1 MGLKNKFMQIKNSSQ
16 QLSNLIEKEISAEKK
31 EWLDEKISKIKE
43 DKSSKE
49 LYLTYSLIAS
59 KIDKTILENQ
69 TESSE
74 LTDYL
79 ALHKASALEIARIY
93 LLTQVLEVDPEFFIS
108 KVANIIQIAD
118 KSELATFLKYLILLP
133 NPENFKSTAVDS
145 LRTNIASVFDALAL
159 NNPYPGQFFN
169 DQQWNQMFLKA
180 AFMQRDLTQ
189 ISDIDKRANKD
200 LARII
205 SDYAHERWA
214 ASRDIDPFFWRPVTN
229 FLDESLLADMKRL
242 LESQNPLENKVA
254 GILCYNS
261 ENKEAQD
268 LLKKYPPIW
277 EEAKS
282 NNLNWN
288 TLKK

>member
-1 MGLKNKFMQIKNSSQ
+1 MQIKNSSQ
-16 QLSNLIEKEISAEKK
+16 QLSNLIKREVSADKR
-31 EWLDEKISKIKE
+31 EWLDHKINKIIE
-43 DKSSKE
+43 EKSSKE
-49 LYLTYSLIAS
+49 LYLTYSLLAS
-59 KIDKTILENQ
+59 KIDKTTLQ
-69 TESSE
+69 SQGESSE
-74 LTDYL
+74 LTRYL
-79 ALHKASALEIARIY
+79 TLHQASILEIARIY
-93 LLTQVLEVDPEFFIS
+93 LLTQILEADPDFFNS

-133 NPENFKSTAVDS
+133 NPESFKSTAVDS

-229 FLDESLLADMKRL
+229 FLDKTLLEDMKRL

-254 GILCYNS
+254 AILCYNS
-261 ENKEAQD
+261 ENEEAQQ
-268 LLKKYPPIW
+268 LLKKHPSIW
-277 EEAKS
+277 EEAKL